1 MALSSDDVWELV
13 KTGAFGTAAAILGRS
28 AWRQIHRGVV
38 VTSLTWRFAISEL
51 VVGLFSGYVGVGV
64 ARWMN
69 LDKETFWLPPLL
81 FGYFG
86 IKFVEDLVLRYRD
99 RELPAPATPAAPV
112 DPEPPKE

>member
-1 MALSSDDVWELV
+1 MALSSDEVWELV
-13 KTGAFGTAAAILGRS
+13 KTGALGTAAAMLGRS

-38 VTSLTWRFAISEL
+38 VTTLTWRFAIGEI

-99 RELPAPATPAAPV
+99 RELPAAP
-112 DPEPPKE
+112 PTEPPEE

>member
-28 AWRQIHRGVV
+28 AWRQIHQGVV
-38 VTSLTWRFAISEL
+38 VTRLTWRFAISEL

-64 ARWMN
+64 ARWMS

-99 RELPAPATPAAPV
+99 RELPAPVAPAASI
-112 DPEPPKE
+112 DPAPSEE